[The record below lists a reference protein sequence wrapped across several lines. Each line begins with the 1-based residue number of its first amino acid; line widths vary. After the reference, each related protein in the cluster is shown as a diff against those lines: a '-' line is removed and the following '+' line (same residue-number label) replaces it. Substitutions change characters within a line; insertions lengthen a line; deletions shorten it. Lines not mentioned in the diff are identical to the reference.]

1 MAEAP
6 EVTKVVF
13 PENLERFKGNQD
25 EYNDERFARKGQ
37 ALRAATAAEIDAAI
51 GGEVAHG

>member
-1 MAEAP
+1 MADAP

-25 EYNDERFARKGQ
+25 SYNDGRFSLKTHEVRP
-37 ALRAATAAEIDAAI
+37 ATAAEVEAAI
-51 GGEVAHG
+51 KEVDHG

>member
-1 MAEAP
+1 MAEP

-25 EYNDERFARKGQ
+25 DYNNGRFSLKTHEVRPATG
-37 ALRAATAAEIDAAI
+37 LRRLTLSSLPQLL
-51 GGEVAHG
+51 